1 MTKKMKRHSNLLS
14 TGTVGGWTLISR
26 IFGLLRDLS
35 TTSLQGASLYH
46 DIFILILRIPTSL
59 RTFLIEG
66 AFSNAFIPIYSG
78 FLGRQ
83 KIKESIAF
91 VNSLFGLVLI
101 IFFLLTIIALIF
113 PNIFIFIFAPGYL
126 FDPEKNLIAIDMH
139 RIMFPYLSL
148 LALVSLAGGI
158 QNSHNKFAVPAATPI
173 LFNICVISSAFL
185 LSPYFNIPI
194 YGLAYGVLFA
204 GFFQVFFQ
212 IPSLRSLKISLKP
225 SLNLKAAGLKKFFLL
240 LLPSLVVGSLL
251 QVNLVIDSIF
261 SSFLPIGSPTWLYIS
276 QRLMQLPLGI
286 FAIAVSTVLLPSL
299 SKLYAAKNTS
309 EYSASLNQ
317 GLRLVIFLGAPSAV
331 GLAIFSEPIVGTI
344 FNRGEFS
351 WSDVQMT
358 AYSLTALTIGLPF
371 FMIQRILAPAF
382 FSRLNARTPMIIGI
396 ISILINIL
404 ANYILGF
411 HFEYGHIG
419 LAIASTFAVVLSIS
433 LLLWVLAREKILNIK
448 SLFHAIYLKIFVS
461 SVILAFYLLSALKYF
476 NFEILEQAQRIV
488 YLILTIGGGVIIY
501 ISLCL
506 ILGIRFEHFRTSY
519 LQKI

>member
-26 IFGLLRDLS
+26 IFGLIRDLT

-46 DIFILILRIPTSL
+46 DIFVLILRIPTSL

-78 FLGRQ
+78 FLAKQ

-91 VNSLFGLVLI
+91 VNSILGLLLI
-101 IFFLLTIIALIF
+101 IFFLLIIIALIF
-113 PNIFIFIFAPGYL
+113 PNIFIFIFAPGYI
-126 FDPEKNLIAIDMH
+126 FDTEKNLIAIDMH
-139 RIMFPYLSL
+139 RIIFPYLSL
-148 LALVSLAGGI
+148 VALVSLAGGI

-173 LFNICVISSAFL
+173 LFNIFVISSAFL
-185 LSPYFNIPI
+185 LTPFFNIPI

-225 SLNLKAAGLKKFFLL
+225 SLNLKAEGLNKFFSLL
-240 LLPSLVVGSLL
+240 FPSLVVGSLL

-261 SSFLPIGSPTWLYIS
+261 SSFLPTGSPTWLYLS
-276 QRLMQLPLGI
+276 ERLMQLPLGV
-286 FAIAVSTVLLPSL
+286 FAIAIGTVLLPSL
-299 SKLYAAKNTS
+299 SKSYAADNIQ

-351 WSDVQMT
+351 WGDVEMT
-358 AYSLTALTIGLPF
+358 AYSLSVLAIGLPF
-371 FMIQRILAPAF
+371 FMMQRILAPVF

-404 ANYILGF
+404 GNYILGF
-411 HFEYGHIG
+411 HFGFGHVG
-419 LAIASTFAVVLSIS
+419 LAIANTLAVTLSVS
-433 LLLWVLAREKILNIK
+433 LLLWVLSREKIVNMK
-448 SLFHAIYLKIFVS
+448 SLFSAIYIKIFVS
-461 SVILAFYLLSALKYF
+461 SVILAFYLLLTLKHF
-476 NFEILEQAQRIV
+476 NFEILEQAHRMA
-488 YLILTIGGGVIIY
+488 YLILTIGGGAIIY
-501 ISLCL
+501 IGICL
-506 ILGIRFEHFRTSY
+506 ILGLRFKQFKSSY
-519 LQKI
+519 L